1 MKKFLMACCFI
12 VVLAWATGVMAQD
25 ANYTPYIVAGVLF
38 VLLALPLIGVTDW
51 VTLRAARRQ
60 SAGA

>member
-1 MKKFLMACCFI
+1 
-12 VVLAWATGVMAQD
+12 
-25 ANYTPYIVAGVLF
+25 VLF

>member
-1 MKKFLMACCFI
+1 
-12 VVLAWATGVMAQD
+12 
-25 ANYTPYIVAGVLF
+25 